1 MLIVVRPVEFVAQQL
16 CADLLQKNGVN
27 GLKGLGVE
35 REIGGGVDLQESAV
49 HAAPEHDD
57 AYGRGLSIAAQG

>member
-27 GLKGLGVE
+27 GLKV
-35 REIGGGVDLQESAV
+35 
-49 HAAPEHDD
+49 
-57 AYGRGLSIAAQG
+57 